1 MDQQLKTGF
10 GALHDR
16 MYPALVAAML
26 FGFPLVST
34 LSVGLG
40 LSSRM
45 VSIPYRMAIFAASI
59 AWFAIAAA
67 LGKRVIDRRVI
78 WCVGLLALM
87 LMLRMFWDR
96 TVVSLPIDLQW
107 GDLSMQILGITVL
120 PVLPFLFTVDRAQ
133 VVRAHSTSLWLGLG
147 ASVAIVIGVLL
158 SIRAY
163 VGGRLATD
171 VLNPISIGAAG
182 VSLYVVSSSL
192 TASRRLVTFLA
203 RAVGALA
210 GVGLCLLSASKGPLL
225 ELLAVIVLQFA
236 IPARPL
242 SKAQRALY
250 VVGILAVIGIAT
262 GVAIW
267 ASGNAG
273 LVLWSRLENVS
284 SDPSVAAR
292 WLLWRGAIEQFDRS
306 PLLGDSFVESTLRF
320 YPHNAFLESMMT
332 TGIIGLVLL
341 TISTLVASVS
351 AFRALKD
358 PSSRWLGLLFV
369 QQLIGAQV
377 SGTLYLSQSFW
388 AMLFLVI
395 GSDSRAG
402 GLGRG
407 TVLSPVPRE
416 SRLPVEAAAPDG
428 R

>member
-1 MDQQLKTGF
+1 LDQQVKTGF

-16 MYPALVAAML
+16 MYTALVAAML

-34 LSVGLG
+34 VSVGLG

-45 VSIPYRMAIFAASI
+45 VSIPYRVAISATSI
-59 AWFAIAAA
+59 AWFAIATA
-67 LGKRVIDRRVI
+67 LDKRLIDRRVI
-78 WCVGLLALM
+78 WCVGLVALM

-107 GDLSMQILGITVL
+107 GALSMQILGITVL

-133 VVRAHSTSLWLGLG
+133 VVRTHSTSLWLGLG

-225 ELLAVIVLQFA
+225 ELLAVIALQFA

-242 SKAQRALY
+242 TKAHRALY
-250 VVGILAVIGIAT
+250 VAAIIVVIGIAT

-273 LVLWSRLENVS
+273 LVLWSRLVNVS
-284 SDPSVAAR
+284 SDPSVPAR
-292 WLLWRGAIEQFDRS
+292 WLLWRGAMDQFDRS
-306 PLLGDSFVESTLRF
+306 P
-320 YPHNAFLESMMT
+320 
-332 TGIIGLVLL
+332 
-341 TISTLVASVS
+341 
-351 AFRALKD
+351 
-358 PSSRWLGLLFV
+358 
-369 QQLIGAQV
+369 
-377 SGTLYLSQSFW
+377 
-388 AMLFLVI
+388 ML
-395 GSDSRAG
+395 
-402 GLGRG
+402 
-407 TVLSPVPRE
+407 
-416 SRLPVEAAAPDG
+416 
-428 R
+428 